1 MLFKKISIFFSIC
14 SFLFLTLFSTQSFS
28 GGDPDDFAHEEE
40 QVSQTQDLTDHEEK
54 VTQNKP
60 EINIQQN
67 ISFMKGGCTS
77 FPEAI
82 AYKEHFAC
90 LADIEKNRIAR
101 INWSFSKLLL
111 R

>member
-1 MLFKKISIFFSIC
+1 MIFKKINIFFSIC
-14 SFLFLTLFSTQSFS
+14 SFLSLTLLSTQSFS

-40 QVSQTQDLTDHEEK
+40 QVIQTQDLIEHEEK
-54 VTQNKP
+54 VTKNKP
-60 EINIQQN
+60 EIKINQN
-67 ISFMKGGCTS
+67 ISHIKGGCTS

-90 LADIEKNRIAR
+90 LADIEKNRVAR

>member
-1 MLFKKISIFFSIC
+1 MLFKKINIFFSIC
-14 SFLFLTLFSTQSFS
+14 WFLFLTLLGTQSFS
-28 GGDPDDFAHEEE
+28 GGDPDDFSHEKE
-40 QVSQTQDLTDHEEK
+40 QVYQPQDLAENEEK
-54 VTQNKP
+54 VAKNKP

-67 ISFMKGGCTS
+67 ISYVKEGCTS